1 MAKKLFV
8 GNLAYAITDDQLTQI
23 FSAHGTV
30 VSAKVISDR
39 FSGRSKGFGFI
50 EFETDEEATAA
61 MQALDGS
68 EQDGRNMVVKE
79 ANPPREE
86 GGMTAAP
93 AAPAPEAPVEEAPAP
108 EVEAPVEAAPA
119 PEAPAEEEA
128 PAEKPAVEEVEAP
141 VEEAPA
147 EEEKKE

>member
-1 MAKKLFV
+1 MSKKLFV
-8 GNLAYAITDDQLTQI
+8 GNLAYAIADDQLMQI

-93 AAPAPEAPVEEAPAP
+93 AAPAPEAP
-108 EVEAPVEAAPA
+108 
-119 PEAPAEEEA
+119 AEEEA

>member
-23 FSAHGTV
+23 FSAYGTV

-39 FSGRSKGFGFI
+39 FSGRSKGFGFV
-50 EFETDEEATAA
+50 EFTKDEEAAAA

-68 EQDGRNMVVKE
+68 DQEGRNMVVKE

-86 GGMTAAP
+86 GGMTASPA
-93 AAPAPEAPVEEAPAP
+93 AAPAPQAEEAPEVEEAPMA
-108 EVEAPVEAAPA
+108 EAEEA
-119 PEAPAEEEA
+119 PEAPAETEE
-128 PAEKPAVEEVEAP
+128 ETTE
-141 VEEAPA
+141 VEEAPKA
-147 EEEKKE
+147 DEEAGSDDSEE

>member
-50 EFETDEEATAA
+50 EFEKEEEATAA

-68 EQDGRNMVVKE
+68 DQEGRNMVVKE

-86 GGMTAAP
+86 GGMTTNPAP
-93 AAPAPEAPVEEAPAP
+93 AAPVEAPAEETPAEEAPAP
-108 EVEAPVEAAPA
+108 EVEAPAEETPA
-119 PEAPAEEEA
+119 P
-128 PAEKPAVEEVEAP
+128 EVEAP
-141 VEEAPA
+141 TEETPA
-147 EEEKKE
+147 EEATAEEETEE